1 MTPTARGTTEPRRE
15 QDQFLRF
22 VNTLTF
28 DHGHP
33 TEHLADMPAV
43 LAWLREE
50 RLLSD
55 RVASM
60 ERARLGHDPEES
72 SRRLDRFLHLRD
84 VIRAASE
91 EQAATGSISSELVRD
106 LNHIL
111 RHGLHYHQLEAGPDH
126 ARYGLAK
133 VGDHLDQARATIAGT
148 FAAFLAE
155 DHPERLRV
163 CANGGCRE
171 IFVDRSPTGRR
182 RWCDMRTCG
191 NQAKVAAHRQRHRSH
206 ENEGL
211 PAPAPAG

>member
-1 MTPTARGTTEPRRE
+1 MTAVAYDRAAPQPER
-15 QDQFLRF
+15 DQFLRF
-22 VNTLTF
+22 VNTLTY
-28 DHGHP
+28 DRGRP
-33 TEHLADMPAV
+33 TEHLPDMPAV
-43 LAWLREE
+43 LSWLRRE

-72 SRRLDRFLHLRD
+72 DRRIDRFRHLRD

-91 EQAATGSISSELVRD
+91 EQAATGSISLERVRD

-155 DHPERLRV
+155 DHPDRLRV
-163 CANGGCRE
+163 CANSGCRE
-171 IFVDRSPTGRR
+171 IFIDRSPTGRR
-182 RWCDMRTCG
+182 RWCNMRTCG
-191 NQAKVAAHRQRHRSH
+191 NQAKVAAHRQRHRAPES
-206 ENEGL
+206 EGL